1 MLNRLKSIVERND
14 TPAGRFFDLIIQ
26 SLILLSLITFSVETL
41 PNLSPSTAVWL
52 HRIELITVV
61 IFTLEYLL
69 RFVVADSKRAFVFS
83 FYGLV
88 DLLAIAP
95 FYIATGL
102 DLRSIRASRFLRLF
116 RAFKIARYNKAIRR
130 FHRAFIIVREEL
142 VLFIAV
148 TLLLI
153 YFAAVGIYYFE
164 NEAQPDKFA
173 SVFHSLWWSVVTLTT
188 VGYGDVY
195 PITVGGRIF
204 TFFMLLTG
212 VGIISIPA
220 GLLAS
225 ALSKARELED
235 AADASPSPRRR

>member
-69 RFVVADSKRAFVFS
+69 RFVVADSKRGFVFS

-102 DLRSIRASRFLRLF
+102 DLRSIRAFRFLRLF

>member
-1 MLNRLKSIVERND
+1 MLQRLKSIVERND
-14 TPAGRFFDLIIQ
+14 TPAGRAFDLIIQ

-41 PNLSPSTAVWL
+41 PDLSPTAARWL
-52 HRIELITVV
+52 HRIEAVTVI

-69 RFVVADSKRAFVFS
+69 RFVVADSKRGFVFS

-102 DLRSIRASRFLRLF
+102 DLRSIRAFRFLRLF
-116 RAFKIARYNKAIRR
+116 RAFKIGRYNKAIRR

-142 VLFIAV
+142 VLFVSV

-164 NEAQPDKFA
+164 HEAQPEKFA

-204 TFFMLLTG
+204 TFFILLTG

-225 ALSKARELED
+225 ALSKAREFED
-235 AADASPSPRRR
+235 AADAR